1 MLSKDSDKKL
11 FLIDAYALIFRAYY
25 AFIKNPRINSKGI
38 NTSAVFG
45 FTNALLEVIRNEK
58 PTHLAVVFDP
68 PGGSFRTEVFE
79 EYKANRDET
88 PEDIKISVPLIHRVL
103 EAMNIPMRVEA
114 GFEADDL
121 IGCLAKKA
129 EVEGFDVY
137 MMTPD
142 KDFGQLVTDRVRM
155 FRPGRGKNPAEI
167 WGPEEVCEKFGLHKT
182 EQVIDYLGL
191 MGDASDNIPGVP
203 GVGAKTASK
212 LLTKYGSIEGL
223 YQNTDKLKGKLKE
236 NVEANYDKAILSK
249 QLATIVVDI
258 DTEGA
263 FDQMILEAPNPEKLR
278 EIFEELEFRTL
289 LRRMLPNVSQTQPS
303 TQGSSAQATSSN
315 KVEKPAVAI
324 QSPDAG
330 TPQLDMFAVAEQVKK
345 EEAEEAAREP
355 LGEYSILESAEA
367 RAKLIEGMKGA
378 QRFGLHAITSGF
390 NPMAD
395 ELLGFS
401 VCLESGKA
409 FYVPLSDGVI
419 EEFKDVLEDSSKTI
433 VAVNYKFIAKSF
445 AMKGIK
451 LSKKVYDCMVAHYL
465 IDPDSTHRLEQMVI
479 TYVGLKPRSIEKLLG
494 TGKSM
499 KSFKDLSPEIVTDY
513 ASESADMVMQLS
525 TILHKHIEDNK
536 MVELLEEVEFPLI
549 GILADIELAG
559 VNLDTQMLNDY
570 SVKLADQI
578 STLRSAI
585 LESAGVEF
593 NVDSPRQLGEVL
605 FDNLQLS
612 AKVKKT
618 KTGQYQTGE
627 DVLKKLVD
635 THPIISQVLEY
646 RKLKK
651 LLSTYVEPLPKL
663 VNENT
668 GRLHTSYMQTV
679 ASTGRLSSK
688 DPNLQNIPIR
698 TDAGR
703 EIRKAFI
710 PADSNHVLLAA
721 DYSQVELRVAAAMS
735 NDPGLVDAFK
745 QGIDIHTA
753 TAAKVFN
760 VDLDDVDR
768 TQRSQAKAVN
778 FGILYGQ
785 GAFGLSEEL
794 GIKRS
799 EAKEIIASYKE
810 QFSSLGNFTKECV
823 EKAREHE
830 YAETILGRRR
840 KLPDIN
846 SNNGMV
852 KAFAER
858 NAVNAPIQGSAADII
873 KVAMVKIDEALNS
886 SSLSAKMIMQ
896 VHDELVF
903 DVHKD
908 EVEALKPIVKKSME
922 EAVELS
928 VPLVVDMSTGA
939 DWLEAH

>member
-1 MLSKDSDKKL
+1 MLSKESDKKL

-68 PGGSFRTEVFE
+68 PGGSFRTDVFE
-79 EYKANRDET
+79 DYKANRDET
-88 PEDIKISVPLIHRVL
+88 PEDIKISVPLIHKIL
-103 EAMNIPMRVEA
+103 EAMNVPIRVEP
-114 GFEADDL
+114 GYEADDL
-121 IGCLAKKA
+121 IGCLAKRA
-129 EVEGFDVY
+129 EAEGFDVY

-142 KDFGQLVTDRVRM
+142 KDFGQLVTDRIKM
-155 FRPGRGKNPAEI
+155 YRPGRGKNPAEI
-167 WGPEEVCEKFGLHKT
+167 WGPAEVCEKFGLQNT

-212 LLTKYGSIEGL
+212 LLTEFGSIEGL
-223 YQNTDKLKGKLKE
+223 YENTDKLKGKLKE
-236 NVEANYDKAILSK
+236 KVEANYEKAILSK
-249 QLATIVVDI
+249 QLATIIVDI
-258 DTEGA
+258 KTEQGFGSMEINEPNRA
-263 FDQMILEAPNPEKLR
+263 KLQEIL
-278 EIFEELEFRTL
+278 EELEFRTL
-289 LRRMLPNVSQTQPS
+289 MRRMLGDVETSAPKVAEPKISLPD
-303 TQGSSAQATSSN
+303 SSASQAKDSS
-315 KVEKPAVAI
+315 
-324 QSPDAG
+324 D
-330 TPQLDMFAVAEQVKK
+330 PQLDMFAIAEEVKK
-345 EEAEEAAREP
+345 EEEDASRDP
-355 LGEYSILESAEA
+355 LGKYIVADNSSSRTELLNRMKSAE
-367 RAKLIEGMKGA
+367 
-378 QRFGLHAITSGF
+378 RFGLHVITSGF
-390 NPMAD
+390 NPMVD
-395 ELLGFS
+395 ELLGFAI
-401 VCLESGKA
+401 CLEEGKA
-409 FYVPLSDGVI
+409 TYVTIENGVL
-419 EEFKDVLEDSSKTI
+419 EEFESVLCDPSKRI
-433 VAVNYKFIAKSF
+433 VATNYKFAAKVF
-445 AMKGIK
+445 AMSGLK
-451 LSKKVYDCMVAHYL
+451 LSKNIYDCMIAHYL
-465 IDPDSTHRLEQMVI
+465 IDPDSTHRLEQMVM
-479 TYVGLKPRSIEKLLG
+479 TFVGLSPRSLEKII
-494 TGKSM
+494 GKGRTL
-499 KSFKDLSPEIVTDY
+499 KSFRDIELEIVCDY
-513 ASESADMVMQLS
+513 ACESSDMVMRLS
-525 TILHKHIEDNK
+525 KVLQKHIEEQN
-536 MVELLEEVEFPLI
+536 MVKLMEEVEFPLAC
-549 GILADIELAG
+549 ILVDIELAG
-559 VNLDTQMLNDY
+559 VNLDKAMLEKY
-570 SVKLADQI
+570 SFQLSGQI
-578 STLRSAI
+578 ESLRSSI
-585 LESAGVEF
+585 LESADVEF
-593 NVDSPRQLGEVL
+593 NVDSPRQLGEIL

-612 AKVKKT
+612 AKAKKT

-627 DVLKKLVD
+627 DVLKKLVG

-663 VNENT
+663 VNEKT

-698 TDAGR
+698 TEAGR

-735 NDPGLVDAFK
+735 QDPGLVEAFNE
-745 QGIDIHTA
+745 GIDIHTA
-753 TAAKVFN
+753 TAAKVFG
-760 VDLDDVDR
+760 VELEDVDR
-768 TQRSQAKAVN
+768 TQRSKAKAVN

-785 GAFGLSEEL
+785 GAFGLAEEL
-794 GIKRS
+794 GIKRA
-799 EAKEIIASYKE
+799 EAKEIITSYNE
-810 QFSSLGNFTKECV
+810 QFSSLENFTKECV
-823 EKAREHE
+823 EKAREVE

-873 KVAMVKIDEALNS
+873 KVAMVGISDALTENK
-886 SSLSAKMIMQ
+886 LKAQMIMQ

-908 EVEALKPIVKKSME
+908 ELKVLMPIVKKCME

-928 VPLVVDMSTGA
+928 VPLVVDMSSGA